1 MNDYHIPVMLKE
13 SIEGLNISPGG
24 VYVDATFGGGG
35 HTREILKLLTSGM
48 LYAFD
53 QDEDAVSNIPD
64 SNRLTFIRANF
75 RHLKNFLRYHKADQV
90 DGILADLGVSS
101 HDFDVPERGFSF
113 RFNAPLDMRMNQT
126 SQVDAAFVVNQYQ
139 EEDLTRIFRD
149 YGEIRNASRLAGA
162 IVAARNASRLQ
173 TTGDLLDAINKVVPK
188 AIEKKYLA
196 QVFQSLRME
205 VNDETGALR
214 DFLMSALEMLKPG
227 GRLVIL
233 TYHSIEDRLAKNFL
247 RSGNFEGVVEKDFYG
262 NFLSPFELV
271 NRKALVPS
279 EEEINENPRSRS
291 ARLRIAQKKAGS

>member
-13 SIEGLNISPGG
+13 CIEGLKISPGG

-35 HTREILKLLTSGM
+35 HSREILKRLATGM

-53 QDEDAVSNIPD
+53 QDEDAISNIPD
-64 SNRLTFIRANF
+64 SNRLTFVRANF
-75 RHLKNFLRYHKADQV
+75 RHLKNFLRYHGADQV

-139 EEDLTRIFRD
+139 EDDLTRIFRD

-162 IVAARNASRLQ
+162 LVAARNASRLQ
-173 TTGDLLDAINKVVPK
+173 TTGDLLNAIARLVPK

-214 DFLMSALEMLKPG
+214 DFLMAALEMLKPG
-227 GRLVIL
+227 GRLVVL
-233 TYHSIEDRLAKNFL
+233 TYHSIEDRLVKNFL
-247 RSGNFEGVVEKDFYG
+247 RSGNFEGVVEQDFYG
-262 NFLSPFELV
+262 NFLSPFELI

-279 EEEINENPRSRS
+279 DEEIEENPRSRS
-291 ARLRIAQKKAGS
+291 ARLRIAQKKAES

>member
-1 MNDYHIPVMLKE
+1 MLKE
-13 SIEGLNISPGG
+13 CIEGLNISPGG

-35 HTREILKLLTSGM
+35 HTREILKRLTTGM

-126 SQVDAAFVVNQYQ
+126 SQVDAAFVINQYQ
-139 EEDLTRIFRD
+139 EDDLTRIFRD

-162 IVAARNASRLQ
+162 IVTARNASRLQ
-173 TTGDLLDAINKVVPK
+173 TTGDLLNAIVKLVPK

-214 DFLMSALEMLKPG
+214 DFLLAALEMLKPG
-227 GRLVIL
+227 GRLVVL
-233 TYHSIEDRLAKNFL
+233 TYHSIEDRLVKNFL
-247 RSGNFEGVVEKDFYG
+247 RSGNFEGVVDQDFYG
-262 NFLSPFELV
+262 NFLSPWELIS
-271 NRKALVPS
+271 RKALVPS
-279 EEEINENPRSRS
+279 DEEINENPRSRS
-291 ARLRIAQKKAGS
+291 ARLRIAQKKLNHEQ